1 MKKVILKV
9 GGMSCSACSNK
20 VEKYLNKQE
29 GIIEANVNLVLAQAF
44 IKYKDNLKIEDLAK
58 FIEESGYKYEGI
70 YNEKEEDKKDNSKT
84 YLLILGLLIIILMYI
99 SMSHIITNHIIH
111 SIVLFVLT
119 IPYLIYGKDIIIKG
133 IKNLLN
139 KSPNMDSLVTIGVIV
154 SFIYSLV
161 NMILVFTGNKMAMEN
176 IYFETSAM
184 VLFFVKLGRYIEN
197 INEEKTKEVI
207 KALVQVTPESAL
219 LKGGKEVTIDEVKK
233 GDILVVKPGMKVA
246 VDGIITSGSA
256 HFDESFIT
264 GESTPVKKKKNDK
277 VVAGSINYDG
287 VVEYKAEKIGPK
299 STISEMVN
307 LVVEASN
314 TKMPIGRIVD
324 KVSYYFVPFIM
335 LVALITFIVY
345 LILGNSFNE
354 SLIRLVTI
362 LVVACPC
369 ALGLATP
376 LAIIV
381 SIGLCAKNGII
392 VKTSEILELANKI
405 DVVVFDKT
413 GTLTYGKIKINEIN
427 NYSKYSKGDLLNI
440 ISNIE
445 SNSTHPISKAF
456 EKSKINDL
464 KVKDY
469 KEING
474 LGIKATIN
482 NKEYLIGN
490 RKLLEKNNI
499 ENKYIKDEELI
510 SSNGNTI
517 IYVVENNKIIA
528 LIGLKDII
536 RRESINT
543 IKQLKEMNKEVI
555 ILTGD
560 NEITSN
566 IIVKE
571 LNVDNVVSNILP
583 KDKVKYIKKL
593 QKQNKKVMMV
603 GDGINDAP
611 SLATADI
618 GVSFISSTDIATNS
632 SNVIITNDKIS
643 NIINIFKISRH
654 TIINIKENL
663 FWAFIYNIVMII
675 FAIGLFSI
683 KINPMIAAF
692 AMMLSS
698 LCVVLNA
705 LRLRKK
711 A

>member
-44 IKYKDNLKIEDLAK
+44 IKYKDNLEVEDLAK

-70 YNEKEEDKKDNSKT
+70 YNEKQEDKKDNSKM
-84 YLLILGLLIIILMYI
+84 YLLIFGILVIILMYI

-111 SIVLFVLT
+111 TVILFVLT
-119 IPYLIYGKDIIIKG
+119 IPFLIFGKDIIIKG
-133 IKNLLN
+133 IKNLIN

-154 SFIYSLV
+154 SFIYSFI
-161 NMILVFTGNKMAMEN
+161 NMILVFTGNKMAIEN

-184 VLFFVKLGRYIEN
+184 ILFFVKLGRYIEN
-197 INEEKTKEVI
+197 MNEEKTKEVI
-207 KALVQVTPESAL
+207 KALVQVTPESAM

-324 KVSYYFVPFIM
+324 KVSYYFVPFIL

-354 SLIRLVTI
+354 SIIRLVTI

-381 SIGLCAKNGII
+381 SIGLCARNGLLI
-392 VKTSEILELANKI
+392 KTSEILELANKI

-456 EKSKINDL
+456 TKSKINDL

-474 LGIKATIN
+474 LGITATIN
-482 NKEYLIGN
+482 KKEYLIGN
-490 RKLLEKNNI
+490 RKLLEKYNI
-499 ENKYIKDEELI
+499 DNKHIKDEELI
-510 SSNGNTI
+510 SNNGNTI

-528 LIGLKDII
+528 LLGLKDIV
-536 RRESINT
+536 RRESANT

-566 IIVKE
+566 IIAKE

-593 QKQNKKVMMV
+593 QKENKKVMMV

-643 NIINIFKISRH
+643 NIINIFKISRY
-654 TIINIKENL
+654 TIINIIENL

-705 LRLRKK
+705 LRLRNK

>member
-44 IKYKDNLKIEDLAK
+44 IKYKDNLNIEDLAK

-70 YNEKEEDKKDNSKT
+70 YNEKEEEKKDNNKL
-84 YLLILGLLIIILMYI
+84 YLLILGILIIILMYI
-99 SMSHIITNHIIH
+99 SMSHIIPNNIIH
-111 SIVLFVLT
+111 SIVLFILT

-324 KVSYYFVPFIM
+324 KVSYYFVPFIL

-381 SIGLCAKNGII
+381 SIGLCAKNGI
-392 VKTSEILELANKI
+392 AN
-405 DVVVFDKT
+405 
-413 GTLTYGKIKINEIN
+413 
-427 NYSKYSKGDLLNI
+427 
-440 ISNIE
+440 
-445 SNSTHPISKAF
+445 
-456 EKSKINDL
+456 
-464 KVKDY
+464 
-469 KEING
+469 
-474 LGIKATIN
+474 
-482 NKEYLIGN
+482 
-490 RKLLEKNNI
+490 
-499 ENKYIKDEELI
+499 
-510 SSNGNTI
+510 
-517 IYVVENNKIIA
+517 
-528 LIGLKDII
+528 
-536 RRESINT
+536 
-543 IKQLKEMNKEVI
+543 
-555 ILTGD
+555 
-560 NEITSN
+560 
-566 IIVKE
+566 
-571 LNVDNVVSNILP
+571 
-583 KDKVKYIKKL
+583 
-593 QKQNKKVMMV
+593 
-603 GDGINDAP
+603 
-611 SLATADI
+611 
-618 GVSFISSTDIATNS
+618 
-632 SNVIITNDKIS
+632 
-643 NIINIFKISRH
+643 
-654 TIINIKENL
+654 
-663 FWAFIYNIVMII
+663 
-675 FAIGLFSI
+675 
-683 KINPMIAAF
+683 
-692 AMMLSS
+692 
-698 LCVVLNA
+698 
-705 LRLRKK
+705 RLR
-711 A
+711 AL